1 HSVHLSEKPFVHGGA
16 GMDVL
21 ATLLPLQHRAAHRS
35 GGSHG
40 STARGEA
47 FQPSSSCRQQ
57 QGVHATQKAFK
68 CSDCGKAFPKAFA
81 LLDHLVTQPKER
93 PLRRPKGGNPPTEK
107 STRVNYQKIHAG
119 ETSRVCT
126 ECGKAFSYP
135 SKLRKHQKVHT
146 GIKPFRCDECGK
158 TFNRKDALV
167 LHQRIHT
174 GERPYECSE
183 CGKAF
188 SVLST
193 LIRHRKVHIGERPYE
208 CGECGKFFKYNHSFI
223 LHQRVHTGERPY
235 ECEQCGKTYV
245 TRSGLYQHW
254 KVHTGER
261 PYECSLCGK
270 TFTTRSY
277 RNRHQQFHTEKRSYG
292 CAECGKAFKH
302 SSTLLQHRKVHT
314 GERPLSATRVNSK
327 GHKIHSGEGPY
338 KCMEYGKAFHRSYNL
353 NQHQKGHTGERPYE
367 CSSPGRAFV
376 KPEPMFSTR
385 LLTPKKGK
393 PYTCELCGRGFDWKS
408 VFVIHHRTHAD
419 GQAAR
424 APALALGGAQKLPPG
439 SRDPGTPRHPRRAPL
454 GPRSYAC
461 EDCGRC
467 FSWKS
472 QLVIH
477 RKSHAGQRRH
487 FCGDCGRGFDWKSQ
501 LVIHRKSHRPEG
513 P

>member
-1 HSVHLSEKPFVHGGA
+1 MLQNFALIGSLGFAPSRCHAVAQLESEEELWVPSMADLSLVSRAEATRGPGLGCPRGLEDGEAPTEQTKGHSVHLSEKPFVHGEA

-21 ATLLPLQHRAAHRS
+21 ATLLPLQHRATHRS
-35 GGSHG
+35 GESHG
-40 STARGEA
+40 STERGEA
-47 FQPSSSCRQQ
+47 FQPSSRCRQQ
-57 QGVHATQKAFK
+57 QGVHAAQKAFK

-81 LLDHLVTQPKER
+81 LLDHLVTHPKER
-93 PLRRPKGGNPPTEK
+93 PVRRPKGGNTPTEK
-107 STRVNYQKIHAG
+107 STCVNYQKIHTG
-119 ETSRVCT
+119 ETSHVCT

-146 GIKPFRCDECGK
+146 GIKPFKCDECGK

-208 CGECGKFFKYNHSFI
+208 CRECGKFFKYSHSFI

-277 RNRHQQFHTEKRSYG
+277 RDRHQQFHTEKRSYG
-292 CAECGKAFKH
+292 CTECGKAFKH

-314 GERPLSATRVNSK
+314 GERP
-327 GHKIHSGEGPY
+327 
-338 KCMEYGKAFHRSYNL
+338 
-353 NQHQKGHTGERPYE
+353 
-367 CSSPGRAFV
+367 
-376 KPEPMFSTR
+376 
-385 LLTPKKGK
+385 
-393 PYTCELCGRGFDWKS
+393 
-408 VFVIHHRTHAD
+408 
-419 GQAAR
+419 
-424 APALALGGAQKLPPG
+424 
-439 SRDPGTPRHPRRAPL
+439 
-454 GPRSYAC
+454 
-461 EDCGRC
+461 
-467 FSWKS
+467 
-472 QLVIH
+472 
-477 RKSHAGQRRH
+477 
-487 FCGDCGRGFDWKSQ
+487 
-501 LVIHRKSHRPEG
+501 
-513 P
+513 